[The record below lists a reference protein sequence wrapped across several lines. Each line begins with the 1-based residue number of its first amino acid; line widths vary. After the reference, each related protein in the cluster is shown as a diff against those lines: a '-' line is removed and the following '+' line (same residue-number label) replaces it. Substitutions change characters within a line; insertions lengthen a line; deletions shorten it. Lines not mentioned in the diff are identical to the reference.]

1 MEKTIS
7 SQVNNIAQTLITE
20 LSGKNQSFSKKVIDN
35 IFSFVGLAG
44 GVGTSTIVANVA
56 KSLAN
61 KNFSVIVLDMNICCP
76 AQHSFFRIE
85 QKAKKPDLISLLS
98 GENALRES
106 IEVKEG
112 VYVLYA
118 NNRILFDKVSIDTAG
133 ASANLTSVLEQ
144 LSSLFDVVLI
154 DMPSNGALEFELTNQ
169 ALFKSD
175 FIVLVMDENVGCIGA
190 YNRFQRNLSYVGIST
205 QNLKVIM
212 NKRTNITYPAS
223 VFRQLDIE
231 LEVLLPYDISIVEAG
246 LRGNLYVTKGSSSA
260 ITAAQ
265 FVEGIDDL
273 RDILLRYGGY
283 EDKKMQAAAE
293 RKEARIAK
301 KEQKKA
307 AKTAGKKTKKGKKA
321 AVEEED
327 LSEEIEA
334 PNTDDF
340 DAEFEEDANIF

>member
-7 SQVNNIAQTLITE
+7 SQVNNITQTLITE

-56 KSLAN
+56 KSLVD
-61 KNFSVIVLDMNICCP
+61 KHFSVVVLDMNICCP

-98 GENALRES
+98 GENVLGES
-106 IEVKEG
+106 IEVKDG

-133 ASANLTSVLEQ
+133 AAANLTSVLEQ

-154 DMPSNGALEFELTNQ
+154 DVPSNGALEFELTNQ

-175 FIVLVMDENVGCIGA
+175 FIITIMDENVGCIGA
-190 YNRFQRNLSYVGIST
+190 YNRLERNLSYVGIST
-205 QNLKVIM
+205 QNIKVIM

-223 VFRQLDIE
+223 VFRQLEIE

-246 LRGNLYVTKGSSSA
+246 LRGNIYVTKGSSTS

-265 FVEGIDDL
+265 FVEGIDEL

-293 RKEARIAK
+293 RKEAKIAK

-307 AKTAGKKTKKGKKA
+307 SKTQGKKAKKGKKA
-321 AVEEED
+321 VVEE
-327 LSEEIEA
+327 EEIEA
-334 PNTDDF
+334 PNTDDIENDF
-340 DAEFEEDANIF
+340 DAEFEDSELY